1 MVLPLLERIWWFLKK
16 LKIELL
22 YDLAIL
28 LPHTQRIESSISNRW
43 LHISFLLII
52 KKFHQ
57 HQCPLTDEWKKN
69 MVYISTGISFGLK
82 KEGKLG
88 VPTMVQR
95 VKNPTSVTWVTV
107 EAWVSGRRNQVSKST
122 LSWWYTC
129 ESFIYIFST

>member
-1 MVLPLLERIWWFLKK
+1 
-16 LKIELL
+16 
-22 YDLAIL
+22 
-28 LPHTQRIESSISNRW
+28 
-43 LHISFLLII
+43 
-52 KKFHQ
+52 
-57 HQCPLTDEWKKN
+57 

-122 LSWWYTC
+122 LS
-129 ESFIYIFST
+129 